1 MRGTS
6 ISGNGC
12 CRLPSHCLRLKFCN
26 SMAPIAVAAAPLNAR
41 SPRNRA
47 PPADASKSTIETVC
61 AAMSSAND
69 AATRTSTSFSVRSS
83 ISIGKRPPSVETLLR
98 RSAIWSN
105 IHSGICARCHTTVV
119 SVSWIPSTSAASFRL
134 LARCAAASAPSTAG
148 CPPPSID
155 RAPPQSTVN
164 ISSPTVPLVCSI
176 SRQLSWRTE
185 MPGLG
190 KNCHSKSPS
199 ISMV

>member
-12 CRLPSHCLRLKFCN
+12 CSLPSHCLRLKFCN
-26 SMAPIAVAAAPLNAR
+26 SMAPIAVAVAPFNAR
-41 SPRNRA
+41 SPCNRA
-47 PPADASKSTIETVC
+47 PPADASKSTIETLC
-61 AAMSSAND
+61 AARSSAND
-69 AATRTSTSFSVRSS
+69 AATRISISSSVRSS
-83 ISIGKRPPSVETLLR
+83 ISIGKRSPSVETLLR

-105 IHSGICARCHTTVV
+105 VHSGICSRCHTT
-119 SVSWIPSTSAASFRL
+119 SASRRRIPSTSAASFKL
-134 LARCAAASAPSTAG
+134 LARCAAASAPSIAG
-148 CPPPSID
+148 GPPPSID
-155 RAPPQSTVN
+155 SAPPQSTVN

-185 MPGLG
+185 TPGLG